1 MRVLLFFF
9 AALTAAV
16 AVQAQ
21 TPPPA
26 APPAARAAARRRRRR
41 RSRRLPR
48 PALRLRPARPRPRA
62 LPPAGSGP
70 VVYQVVPCF
79 EKQGGFPVVEAN
91 TYLYYIQLTAIGD
104 AQADWVPYDE
114 STEQVIREDFKR
126 LWATNFLD
134 DLAIRVEDY
143 AFSNGVIGKLVV
155 YDMEERQRVKIVDY
169 EGLKKVDQSK
179 IEEELKEKSITIRL
193 DSFIDPGLIRRVTG
207 VVRELYAAEGY
218 QFAEVRPEI
227 KDVEGGTKLVHVTF
241 HVTEGP
247 KVKISDVDF
256 VGNKA
261 IADGKLARKMKEN
274 KEKGFFGFITGGGT
288 YKEDKFAEDAQL
300 ITDFYRDEGYIMAQV
315 GQPQMKTLEDS
326 KDGKTR
332 WVQLQVPITEGKQ
345 YAVGDFKFEG
355 NKVVNSEALRPLF
368 KVEGGEDLQ
377 PEEES
382 RRASRRR
389 RRSTAPAATS
399 SSPPIPICSRATM
412 PTEGARRRDWSA
424 VARPPSPAATC
435 RRGAIAAKDGT
446 PLVDVTMR
454 VDEGKQY
461 FVNRIT
467 FTGNTTTRDNVIRRE
482 MRLVEAGVFNTQALK
497 DSVKRLNQLG
507 YFKPLEG
514 EAVDVA
520 EDAERRQ
527 QGRHRA
533 QVRGAEPQPADVRR
547 RRLAVRRLLRA
558 AVVPDVELPRP
569 RRDVQRHGAA
579 GEPRQ
584 ELSGRVHRA
593 VPVRPADDGR
603 RRHLRPRDP
612 LRGSVHAG
620 VARRQP
626 RLRLPGDA
634 VRADVRELQ
643 PRAGRG
649 QGPQP
654 ALPGSARARR
664 QSVPGGLA
672 AHRRGRQA
680 DRSARSVRASSTTP
694 SITRSSR
701 PPERAT
707 RCRWIGR
714 ASAATRTSSI
724 RGRKAIWYLPHR
736 RQAPHVA
743 RASARRASTSS
754 RTAAPSRCP
763 IFERLFLGGEYSM
776 RGFDLRTVGPRD
788 PATGLV
794 LGGNKS
800 LLFNVEYLISIAGP
814 VRLVLFYDAGQVRD
828 PGENFSWKEPM
839 TNITYP
845 GALIPDPSDFYQI
858 PCQPVRRRRSRP
870 RSAQLGEMS
879 AFKTSTGAE
888 IRFFMP
894 VLNVPFRLIFA
905 ANPSRGGVLDNNLQ
919 PEKKW
924 KFRFAVGR
932 RSRELSAASANGC
945 SSLRLEAR
953 GTVESEIALE

>member
-1 MRVLLFFF
+1 MRVLLFFV

-16 AVQAQ
+16 AARAQ
-21 TPPPA
+21 TPPAQVPAVPGQA
-26 APPAARAAARRRRRR
+26 APSAPPQPAQTVCGQAVPA
-41 RSRRLPR
+41 PR
-48 PALRLRPARPRPRA
+48 T

-91 TYLYYIQLTAIGD
+91 TYLYYIEMKSRLSNSQTGK
-104 AQADWVPYDE
+104 WVSYDE
-114 STEQVIREDFKR
+114 TIEQVAREDFKR

-134 DLAIRVEDY
+134 DLAIRTEDY
-143 AFSNGVIGKLVV
+143 TFSNGVVGKMIV

-179 IEEELKEKSITIRL
+179 IEEKLKEKSITIRL

-218 QFAEVRPEI
+218 QFAEIRPEI

-247 KVKISDVDF
+247 KVKIDEIDF

-261 IADGKLARKMKEN
+261 LTDAKLSKKMKEN
-274 KEKGFFGFITGGGT
+274 KQKGFFGFITGGGT

-332 WVQLQVPITEGKQ
+332 WIQLQVPITEGKK

-368 KVEGGEDLQ
+368 RIETGETYSQKKVKKGLEKAQEVYGSGGYFEFTAYPDLQ
-377 PEEES
+377 PRDVPKSGES
-382 RRASRRR
+382 ADG
-389 RRSTAPAATS
+389 AAGPP
-399 SSPPIPICSRATM
+399 SP
-412 PTEGARRRDWSA
+412 G
-424 VARPPSPAATC
+424 PPSPAQA
-435 RRGAIAAKDGT
+435 GAAPLTTKDGT

-461 FVNRIT
+461 FINRIT

-482 MRLVEAGVFNTQALK
+482 LRIVEAAPFNTMALK

-514 EAVDVA
+514 EAVDVQKTPNA
-520 EDAERRQ
+520 DNKVDIGLKFEEQNRNQLTFGAGVSQFDGFFGQLSFQTSNFLGRGETFSVTAQ
-527 QGRHRA
+527 QGNRA
-533 QVRGAEPQPADVRR
+533 KNYQVAFTEPFLFDRPMTAGVDIFAREIRYEGQFTQASVGGNLVFGFQVMPYARMF
-547 RRLAVRRLLRA
+547 LNYSLEQ
-558 AVVPDVELPRP
+558 VEVKDLNP
-569 RRDVQRHGAA
+569 
-579 GEPRQ
+579 
-584 ELSGRVHRA
+584 LY
-593 VPVRPADDGR
+593 
-603 RRHLRPRDP
+603 RDP
-612 LRGSVHAG
+612 LVLAGNPFLEDSLLIGEGGRRTISKIGPSFVYNTVDHPIFPTSGSRYSLNLDWAG
-620 VARRQP
+620 IGGNTNFVN
-626 RLRLPGDA
+626 
-634 VRADVRELQ
+634 
-643 PRAGRG
+643 PRAEAIRYF
-649 QGPQP
+649 P
-654 ALPGSARARR
+654 
-664 QSVPGGLA
+664 
-672 AHRRGRQA
+672 
-680 DRSARSVRASSTTP
+680 
-694 SITRSSR
+694 
-701 PPERAT
+701 
-707 RCRWIGR
+707 IGAKR
-714 ASAATRTSSI
+714 RTSLGF
-724 RGRKAIWYLPHR
+724 RA
-736 RQAPHVA
+736 QAEYIKPYG
-743 RASARRASTSS
+743 STI
-754 RTAAPSRCP
+754 ALP

-788 PATGLV
+788 PVTGLV

-800 LLFNVEYLISIAGP
+800 LLFNVEYLISIMGP
-814 VRLVLFYDAGQVRD
+814 VRLVLFYDAGQVRAR
-828 PGENFSWKEPM
+828 GENLSWKMPV
-839 TNITYP
+839 TQLSYP
-845 GALIPDPSDFYQI
+845 GALIPDPGDFYQI
-858 PCQPVRRRRSRP
+858 PFNPFTSTFPPQINEI
-870 RSAQLGEMS
+870 GDMS

-924 KFRFAVGR
+924 KFRFAVG
-932 RSRELSAASANGC
+932 S
-945 SSLRLEAR
+945 
-953 GTVESEIALE
+953 TF